1 MNHCRELATF
11 PLIKRQ
17 TDQLLL
23 SLERSGQASPTAYSQ
38 CETSLSDR
46 TSSIVYSLCETSLSG
61 RASPTVYSLCETSLS
76 ELALPIVCS
85 LSEIRLSDR
94 DSPIVSLC
102 DRAPSALSLPETYDY
117 FFSDFEAGNI
127 FFPSIRSLSADTGV
141 PIFSCS
147 RSVKREF
154 QFAEEYDCVFPEES
168 PVESEDEDRHSP
180 IHVVTCFD
188 DQPHGPLD
196 ALDEHFFIDKDWR
209 GSLFGRNLLSL
220 RRLRF
225 TGGLYSSRDR
235 STSWAFAATGWRERS
250 SLFSTTDPGNP
261 MDDRGRSHS
270 HPNLYLENQLCNEF
284 REQRD
289 TGMQAVVSFP
299 RKGFLFTLRQSD
311 ICLVCIAFAS
321 WVLKS
326 ANPQSADTWKTAL
339 LANVSAISAIQYLR
353 RYMREDASENKR

>member
-1 MNHCRELATF
+1 MERPSEDTVSQHLFSDGTQSFKTLCKAATAQN
-11 PLIKRQ
+11 LQ
-17 TDQLLL
+17 TLEEEEQSSMSLPVTAGGADESSMLSSLQQRPVETCSMALL
-23 SLERSGQASPTAYSQ
+23 E
-38 CETSLSDR
+38 
-46 TSSIVYSLCETSLSG
+46 
-61 RASPTVYSLCETSLS
+61 
-76 ELALPIVCS
+76 
-85 LSEIRLSDR
+85 
-94 DSPIVSLC
+94 
-102 DRAPSALSLPETYDY
+102 APSALSLPETYDY

-154 QFAEEYDCVFPEES
+154 RFAEEYDYVFPEES

-188 DQPHGPLD
+188 DQPHEPLD
-196 ALDEHFFIDKDWR
+196 ALVGPDAYEHFFIDKDWR